1 QQAKTTAAADDSA
14 SSNAG
19 ETSSVC
25 GEQDNLSNVVIDDD
39 KQPQYSNGC
48 VTVNSEK
55 QNSLQGEAR
64 LRDMVKQLL
73 YEKDSYIQRQAD
85 LEMKIKQLQTEND
98 SWHEKEV
105 SLEQRISQ
113 LLQENAALS
122 FEQRNLLEKYQH
134 VEKEKHSLVDTE
146 NLDKE
151 MITTLNSENAKLKM
165 QVLELEGARNS
176 LSQEKQQLLDNIS
189 NLQTRVHDVEM
200 SLATP
205 VPPTDAQKDASEK
218 ENLNTEMEEMY
229 ALIGKLMAENAD
241 LVEKVNQM
249 SMELGQLAV
258 VPDITSVDIPDY
270 SSANPVSRST
280 EDIQEDNSLSTKNL
294 ESFGTAPIRDEQ
306 RVMDEI
312 NSEHANIVRHSSE
325 TSLAGEIVQIS
336 LDENE
341 SQDIEAQASVGV
353 GDESVPLAD
362 APLIGAPFR
371 LISFFANYVSGA
383 DLVNKGPANSPQ

>member
-1 QQAKTTAAADDSA
+1 DDSA
-14 SSNAG
+14 SSV
-19 ETSSVC
+19 S
-25 GEQDNLSNVVIDDD
+25 GEQDNLSNIAIDDD
-39 KQPQYSNGC
+39 KQPQNYNGC
-48 VTVNSEK
+48 VTADSEK

-85 LEMKIKQLQTEND
+85 LELKMKQLQTESD

-113 LLQENAALS
+113 LLQENASLS

-134 VEKEKHSLVDTE
+134 VEKEKHSLVETE

-151 MITTLNSENAKLKM
+151 MIMTLNSENAKLKM

-176 LSQEKQQLLDNIS
+176 LSQDKQQLLDNIS
-189 NLQTRVHDVEM
+189 NLQSRVHNLEM

-218 ENLNTEMEEMY
+218 ESLNTEMEEMY

-249 SMELGQLAV
+249 SMVLGQRAV

-270 SSANPVSRST
+270 SSANPLSRST
-280 EDIQEDNSLSTKNL
+280 EDIQEDNSLSTKSF
-294 ESFGTAPIRDEQ
+294 ESFGTAPVKDEQ
-306 RVMDEI
+306 RVTDEL

-325 TSLAGEIVQIS
+325 TSLTGEIVQIS

-353 GDESVPLAD
+353 EDESVPLAD

-371 LISFFANYVSGA
+371 LISFVTNYVSGA
-383 DLVNKGPANSPQ
+383 DLVNKGPSNSLQ

>member
-1 QQAKTTAAADDSA
+1 MSDQLKF
-14 SSNAG
+14 
-19 ETSSVC
+19 
-25 GEQDNLSNVVIDDD
+25 L
-39 KQPQYSNGC
+39 
-48 VTVNSEK
+48 
-55 QNSLQGEAR
+55 AR

-85 LEMKIKQLQTEND
+85 LELKMKQLQTESD

-113 LLQENAALS
+113 LLQENASLS

-134 VEKEKHSLVDTE
+134 VEKEKHSLVETE

-151 MITTLNSENAKLKM
+151 MIMTLNSENAKLKM

-176 LSQEKQQLLDNIS
+176 LSQDKQQLLDNIS
-189 NLQTRVHDVEM
+189 NLQSRVHNLEM

-218 ENLNTEMEEMY
+218 ESLNTEMEEMY

-249 SMELGQLAV
+249 SMVLGQRAV

-270 SSANPVSRST
+270 SSANPLSRST
-280 EDIQEDNSLSTKNL
+280 EDIQEDNSLSTKSF
-294 ESFGTAPIRDEQ
+294 ESFGTAPVKDEQ
-306 RVMDEI
+306 RVTDEL

-325 TSLAGEIVQIS
+325 TSLTGEIVQIS

-353 GDESVPLAD
+353 EDESVPLAD

-371 LISFFANYVSGA
+371 LISFVTNYVSGA
-383 DLVNKGPANSPQ
+383 DLVNKGPSNSLQ